1 MLLVPW
7 KHSLVRKQFCQ
18 VSFFSDHAISFLL
31 FQSILS
37 MLSQSIDSVC
47 FEKKEAKNRGTI
59 FCWHVFTHVSMTGA
73 FIQIVNK
80 VKNPGKFK

>member
-1 MLLVPW
+1 MLPVPW

-37 MLSQSIDSVC
+37 MLSQSVGSVC

-59 FCWHVFTHVSMTGA
+59 FFVGMYLYTCVNDRRVFFGL
-73 FIQIVNK
+73 
-80 VKNPGKFK
+80 